1 MFSSHNNESIQI
13 TASKF
18 GSFGYFVTTQHYL
31 ACNIFQF
38 LDRNPACNI
47 STPKTTNYFF
57 SNSIAICS
65 IYATTT
71 GRAFAYSS
79 QMPTIFSVSSAK
91 HSECLTTYS
100 ECLTTYSECLTTY
113 SECLTTYSECL
124 TTYSESCTMGS
135 KPVTTSSGKL
145 TTYRRQLAMCCASL
159 TTGRDAM
166 YYVSTGNIPA
176 RRPPRFSKTS
186 QVSLLYCNTN
196 ININI

>member
-38 LDRNPACNI
+38 LDRNPACNV
-47 STPKTTNYFF
+47 SAPKTTNYFF

-65 IYATTT
+65 KYATTT

-100 ECLTTYSECLTTY
+100 ECLTTYSECLTTF
-113 SECLTTYSECL
+113 
-124 TTYSESCTMGS
+124 SESCTMGS

-166 YYVSTGNIPA
+166 YYVSTGNVPA

>member
-1 MFSSHNNESIQI
+1 MFSSQNNNKLVQI

-38 LDRNPACNI
+38 LDRNPACNV

-65 IYATTT
+65 IYATTS
-71 GRAFAYSS
+71 GRTFAYSS
-79 QMPTIFSVSSAK
+79 QMPTIFGASSAK

-113 SECLTTYSECL
+113 SECLTTF
-124 TTYSESCTMGS
+124 SESCTMGS

-145 TTYRRQLAMCCASL
+145 ATYRRQLAMCCASL